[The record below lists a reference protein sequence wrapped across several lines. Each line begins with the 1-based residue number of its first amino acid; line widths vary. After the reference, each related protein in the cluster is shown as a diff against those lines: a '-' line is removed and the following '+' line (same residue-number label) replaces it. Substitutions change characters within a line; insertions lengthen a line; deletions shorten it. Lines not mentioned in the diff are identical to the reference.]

1 MCIRDRPLSQQN
13 ELYLRLLD
21 AAMQGPEKEPL
32 THKDWQ
38 KDNETRYRL
47 IADYTKFF
55 EDWDVILAPI
65 APTAAFTH
73 RTEEGFDQRTLTV
86 DSEIIGYEKHLV
98 WAGFATLPGLPASAV
113 PLTRSSEGLPI
124 GVQIVGPQWSD
135 KSTLAVAGIVESL
148 NGGFVPPLGY

>member
-1 MCIRDRPLSQQN
+1 
-13 ELYLRLLD
+13 
-21 AAMQGPEKEPL
+21 MQIPKEEPL
-32 THKDWQ
+32 AHKDWQ
-38 KDNETRYRL
+38 KDDETRHRL
-47 IADYTKFF
+47 IADYTRFF

-73 RTEEGFDQRTLTV
+73 RTEEGFGKRTLTV
-86 DSEIIGYEKHLV
+86 DNEVIAYDQHLV

-148 NGGFVPPLGY
+148 NGGFVSPPGY